1 MRRAGFTD
9 EDFEGM
15 AVISVIYNDFSKHRS
30 KAINICTAAEISSS
44 SLVGLKKDDT
54 NKDSNGKDKTASY
67 SEDINTTH
75 IKSRLQNLQSELSS
89 VLQSLRS
96 PPDEVVT
103 SKVTYVFMSSCV
115 IV

>member
-1 MRRAGFTD
+1 M
-9 EDFEGM
+9 
-15 AVISVIYNDFSKHRS
+15 ISVKQRS

-96 PPDEVVT
+96 PPPDEVGT
-103 SKVTYVFMSSCV
+103 SKVTYVFISSCV